1 MEKEKYMPPGK
12 HSVPPDY
19 DTFYASLTED
29 EKMLNAIA
37 EEKLGSSY
45 FVGWTHMYKKWQE
58 STKK

>member
-1 MEKEKYMPPGK
+1 MPPGK